1 MDPSYVKLVVEQLAR
16 LHAASHH
23 YLDHFP
29 DGGIDGFKRAH
40 PLFINDR
47 WLFSKSAGAKLN
59 WVQFDCLSKLSCS
72 GAESLEL
79 CFMLRYKSDQIKHI
93 NYWHY
98 CSPKN
103 SY

>member
-1 MDPSYVKLVVEQLAR
+1 MDPSSVKLVLEQLAR

-47 WLFSKSAGAKLN
+47 WLFSKSAGAKFN
-59 WVQFDCLSKLSCS
+59 RTFF
-72 GAESLEL
+72 GGRI
-79 CFMLRYKSDQIKHI
+79 LRLGSIRLLIKAFLF
-93 NYWHY
+93 W
-98 CSPKN
+98 SPFTP
-103 SY
+103 